1 MALKEQLMAD
11 FKEAMK
17 ARDEI
22 AKNTINLARAAVK
35 QYEVDNREELD
46 DAGIIAILSKQVK
59 MRKDALADFEKAGRT
74 DLVEAYSAE
83 IEILSKYLPEQLS
96 REKLMEVVQET
107 AAALGI
113 EGGKQ
118 NMGKLMGPVMGK
130 VKGLADGNMV
140 KEVVMEF
147 LAYVQSLNG
156 QPGVTARLF
165 LSFLTGEEKVEEWK
179 KWYYDGSRI
188 EKGIFYV

>member
-1 MALKEQLMAD
+1 MTLKEQLMAD

-17 ARDEI
+17 AHDET
-22 AKNTINLARAAVK
+22 AKNTISLARAAIK

-59 MRKDALADFEKAGRT
+59 MRKDALADFERAGRT
-74 DLVEAYSAE
+74 DLAEAYNAE
-83 IEILSKYLPEQLS
+83 IEILNRYLPEQLS
-96 REKLMEVVQET
+96 KEKVMEIVKET

-130 VKGLADGNMV
+130 VKGLADGSLV

-147 LAYVQSLNG
+147 LA
-156 QPGVTARLF
+156 
-165 LSFLTGEEKVEEWK
+165 
-179 KWYYDGSRI
+179 
-188 EKGIFYV
+188 